1 MVQCEPRASGL
12 GGPLLFHLSPRPP
25 TSRVPA
31 LAPPLDPLTREK
43 KANQEVHW
51 FSPHALAYFTCL
63 LKAHVPQMAS
73 CTPGIRPEILRGLKD
88 GVGRWLLIGCSCVAS
103 RVHTNPTTWRSLLP
117 TWPRPFLAQPIT
129 SPAPRTPLVGQRE
142 RERGRIES
150 CLDLLLPQSHSHWQT
165 SGPHSHWGPSVVVD
179 APRDEVSL
187 APDTR
192 LMAGALRERV
202 KWFALSSPCPHS
214 LSVMGTQEFSVECS
228 VLYSKLPFH

>member
-1 MVQCEPRASGL
+1 MPSFYRHIGL
-12 GGPLLFHLSPRPP
+12 GKAS
-25 TSRVPA
+25 
-31 LAPPLDPLTREK
+31 LAPSDVHRGPVRAQSFWAWRATPLPSVTQAPNIQSPGPSPSPGSPDQGE

-51 FSPHALAYFTCL
+51 FSPRPCLLHSL

-142 RERGRIES
+142 RER
-150 CLDLLLPQSHSHWQT
+150 QN
-165 SGPHSHWGPSVVVD
+165 
-179 APRDEVSL
+179 
-187 APDTR
+187 
-192 LMAGALRERV
+192 
-202 KWFALSSPCPHS
+202 
-214 LSVMGTQEFSVECS
+214 
-228 VLYSKLPFH
+228 